1 MSTEP
6 LTQDHKLNF
15 VQSLSEDLSRG
26 SIELPSFPD
35 VVIRLRQILEDENST
50 TAQIVQLLTAEPV
63 LAARLVQMANS
74 AALRG
79 EASEMTDLKMVVNRL
94 GRNMVRNS
102 AMAYAMKQMR
112 ETQKLES
119 AQPYLEALWNDSTHL
134 AALCYVLTKK
144 LTKLNP
150 EQALLVG
157 LLHGI
162 GKLYILAQAE
172 THPALFENEAQLSEI
187 LDSWHAA
194 IGSAILDAWQFPEEV
209 SGSVASYQEVERE
222 HETALA
228 DPDVELDL
236 APGRQRVDH
245 ARHRAELVRS
255 VEGDHAGG
263 RGGHRDRDRIPA
275 TQSESGQ
282 RIGETVDP
290 IA

>member
-1 MSTEP
+1 M
-6 LTQDHKLNF
+6 
-15 VQSLSEDLSRG
+15 QSLAEDLSRG

-63 LAARLVQMANS
+63 LAARLIQMANS

-79 EASEMTDLKMVVNRL
+79 VTSEMTDLNMVVNRL

-102 AMAYAMKQMR
+102 AMAYAMKQIR

-119 AQPYLEALWNDSTHL
+119 AQPYLETLWNESTHL

-172 THPALFENEAQLSEI
+172 EHPELFDDPANLSNI
-187 LDSWHAA
+187 LESWHAA
-194 IGSAILDAWQFPEEV
+194 IGSAILEAWEFPEEV
-209 SGSVASYQEVERE
+209 SGSVATYQEVERE
-222 HETALA
+222 HDGPT
-228 DPDVELDL
+228 DL
-236 APGRQRVDH
+236 TDILIVASQIGAFLRQDSD
-245 ARHRAELVRS
+245 AELQLENVPAAKHLAISAAEVGGVLQQAEQQIAALRS
-255 VEGDHAGG
+255 ALGK
-263 RGGHRDRDRIPA
+263 
-275 TQSESGQ
+275 
-282 RIGETVDP
+282 
-290 IA
+290 

>member
-6 LTQDHKLNF
+6 LPQDHKLNF
-15 VQSLSEDLSRG
+15 VQSLAEDLSKG
-26 SIELPSFPD
+26 DIELPSFPD
-35 VVIRLRQILEDENST
+35 VVIRLRQVLENENST

-63 LAARLVQMANS
+63 LAARLMQMANS

-79 EASEMTDLKMVVNRL
+79 VTSDITDLNMVVNRL

-112 ETQKLES
+112 ETQKLDS
-119 AQPYLEALWNDSTHL
+119 AQPYLEELWNESTHL
-134 AALCYVLTKK
+134 AALCYVITKK

-172 THPALFENEAQLSEI
+172 QHPELFEDREHLSDI

-194 IGSAILDAWQFPEEV
+194 IGSAILEAWEFPEEV
-209 SGSVASYQEVERE
+209 STSVAKYQEAERE
-222 HETALA
+222 HEGPT
-228 DPDVELDL
+228 DL
-236 APGRQRVDH
+236 TDILIVAHLIGAFLRQDSD
-245 ARHRAELVRS
+245 AELQL
-255 VEGDHAGG
+255 EN
-263 RGGHRDRDRIPA
+263 IPA
-275 TQSESGQ
+275 AKNLAISA
-282 RIGETVDP
+282 GELGGVLQQAEEQ
-290 IA
+290 ISALRSALGK

>member
-1 MSTEP
+1 MSSEP
-6 LTQDHKLNF
+6 LKQDHKLNF
-15 VQSLSEDLSRG
+15 VQSLAEDLSKG
-26 SIELPSFPD
+26 DIELPSFPD

-50 TAQIVQLLTAEPV
+50 TDQIVQLLTAEPV
-63 LAARLVQMANS
+63 LAARLMQMANS

-79 EASEMTDLKMVVNRL
+79 VASDITDLNMVVNRL

-119 AQPYLEALWNDSTHL
+119 AQPYLEDLWNDATHL

-172 THPALFENEAQLSEI
+172 AHPELFDDTEHLKEI

-194 IGSAILDAWQFPEEV
+194 IGSAILEAWEFPEEV
-209 SGSVASYQEVERE
+209 SGSVAKYQEVERE
-222 HETALA
+222 HDGPT
-228 DPDVELDL
+228 DL
-236 APGRQRVDH
+236 KDILIVAHLIGAFLRQDSD
-245 ARHRAELVRS
+245 AELQLENVPAAKNLSISASELGGVLQQAEEQIAALRS
-255 VEGDHAGG
+255 ALGK
-263 RGGHRDRDRIPA
+263 
-275 TQSESGQ
+275 
-282 RIGETVDP
+282 
-290 IA
+290 

>member
-6 LTQDHKLNF
+6 LTHDHKLNF
-15 VQSLSEDLSRG
+15 VQSLADDLSKG

-50 TAQIVQLLTAEPV
+50 TPQIVQLLTAEPV
-63 LAARLVQMANS
+63 LAARLIQMANS

-79 EASEMTDLKMVVNRL
+79 VTSEMTDLSAVVNRL

-119 AQPYLEALWNDSTHL
+119 AQSYLEELWNDSTHL
-134 AALCYVLTKK
+134 AALCYVLAKK

-172 THPALFENEAQLSEI
+172 DHPELFEDTAHLSEI
-187 LDSWHAA
+187 LDGWHAA
-194 IGSAILDAWQFPEEV
+194 IGSAILEAWNFPEEV
-209 SGSVASYQEVERE
+209 SGSVAKYQETGRE
-222 HETALA
+222 HDGQT
-228 DPDVELDL
+228 DL
-236 APGRQRVDH
+236 TDILIVAHLLGAFLRQDSD
-245 ARHRAELVRS
+245 AELQLENVPAAKHLAISASELGGVLHQAEEQIAALRS
-255 VEGDHAGG
+255 ALGK
-263 RGGHRDRDRIPA
+263 
-275 TQSESGQ
+275 
-282 RIGETVDP
+282 
-290 IA
+290 

>member
-1 MSTEP
+1 MSSDP

-15 VQSLSEDLSRG
+15 VQSLAEDLSKG
-26 SIELPSFPD
+26 DIELPSFPD
-35 VVIRLRQILEDENST
+35 VVIRLRQVLENENST

-63 LAARLVQMANS
+63 LAARLMQMANS

-79 EASEMTDLKMVVNRL
+79 VTSDITDLNMVVNRL

-112 ETQKLES
+112 ETQKLDS
-119 AQPYLEALWNDSTHL
+119 AQPYLEELWNESTHL
-134 AALCYVLTKK
+134 AALCYVITKK

-172 THPALFENEAQLSEI
+172 QHPELFEDREHLSDI

-194 IGSAILDAWQFPEEV
+194 IGSAILEAWEFPEEV
-209 SGSVASYQEVERE
+209 STSVAKYQEAERE
-222 HETALA
+222 HEGPT
-228 DPDVELDL
+228 DL
-236 APGRQRVDH
+236 TDILIVAHLIGAFLRQDSD
-245 ARHRAELVRS
+245 AELQL
-255 VEGDHAGG
+255 EN
-263 RGGHRDRDRIPA
+263 IPA
-275 TQSESGQ
+275 AKNLAISA
-282 RIGETVDP
+282 GELGGVLQQAEEQ
-290 IA
+290 ISALRSALGK

>member
-6 LTQDHKLNF
+6 LTHDHKLNF
-15 VQSLSEDLSRG
+15 VQSLADDLSKG

-35 VVIRLRQILEDENST
+35 VVIRLRQILEDQNST
-50 TAQIVQLLTAEPV
+50 TPQIVQLLTAEPV
-63 LAARLVQMANS
+63 LAARLIQMANS

-79 EASEMTDLKMVVNRL
+79 VTSEMTDLSAVVNRL

-119 AQPYLEALWNDSTHL
+119 AQSYLEELWNDSTHL
-134 AALCYVLTKK
+134 AALCYVLAKK

-172 THPALFENEAQLSEI
+172 DHPELFEDTAHLSEI
-187 LDSWHAA
+187 LDGWHAA
-194 IGSAILDAWQFPEEV
+194 IGSAILEAWNFPEEV
-209 SGSVASYQEVERE
+209 SGSVAKYQETGRE
-222 HETALA
+222 HDGQT
-228 DPDVELDL
+228 DL
-236 APGRQRVDH
+236 TDILIVAHLLGAFLRQDSD
-245 ARHRAELVRS
+245 AELQLENVPAAKHLAISASELGGVLHQAEEQIAALRS
-255 VEGDHAGG
+255 ALGK
-263 RGGHRDRDRIPA
+263 
-275 TQSESGQ
+275 
-282 RIGETVDP
+282 
-290 IA
+290 

>member
-1 MSTEP
+1 MASTEP
-6 LTQDHKLNF
+6 LAQDHKLNF
-15 VQSLSEDLSRG
+15 VQSLAEDLSKG

-63 LAARLVQMANS
+63 LAARLIQMANS

-79 EASEMTDLKMVVNRL
+79 VTSEMTDLNMVVNRL

-119 AQPYLEALWNDSTHL
+119 AQPYLEDLWNDSTHL
-134 AALCYVLTKK
+134 AALCYVITKK

-172 THPALFENEAQLSEI
+172 AHPELFEDAANLSNI

-194 IGSAILDAWQFPEEV
+194 IGSAILEAWEFPEEV
-209 SGSVASYQEVERE
+209 SGSVAKYQETERE
-222 HETALA
+222 HEGPT
-228 DPDVELDL
+228 DL
-236 APGRQRVDH
+236 TDILIVAHLIGAFLRQDSD
-245 ARHRAELVRS
+245 AELQL
-255 VEGDHAGG
+255 DN
-263 RGGHRDRDRIPA
+263 IPA
-275 TQSESGQ
+275 AKHLAISAAE
-282 RIGETVDP
+282 IGGVLQQAEEQ
-290 IA
+290 IAALRSALGK

>member
-15 VQSLSEDLSRG
+15 VQSLADDLSKG
-26 SIELPSFPD
+26 SIELPAFPD

-50 TAQIVQLLTAEPV
+50 TPQIVQLLTAEPV
-63 LAARLVQMANS
+63 LAARLLQMANS

-79 EASEMTDLKMVVNRL
+79 VASEMTDLSAVVNRL

-119 AQPYLEALWNDSTHL
+119 AQSYLEELWNDSTHL
-134 AALCYVLTKK
+134 AALCYVLAKK

-172 THPALFENEAQLSEI
+172 DHPELFDDTAHLSEI
-187 LDSWHAA
+187 LDGWHAA
-194 IGSAILDAWQFPEEV
+194 IGSAILEAWNFPEEV
-209 SGSVASYQEVERE
+209 SGSVAKYQETERE
-222 HETALA
+222 HDGQT
-228 DPDVELDL
+228 DL
-236 APGRQRVDH
+236 TDILIVAHLLGAFLRQDSD
-245 ARHRAELVRS
+245 AELQLENVPAAKHLAISATELGGVLQQAEEQIAALRS
-255 VEGDHAGG
+255 ALGK
-263 RGGHRDRDRIPA
+263 
-275 TQSESGQ
+275 
-282 RIGETVDP
+282 
-290 IA
+290 

>member
-1 MSTEP
+1 MSTEA
-6 LTQDHKLNF
+6 LAQDHKLNF
-15 VQSLSEDLSRG
+15 VQSLAEDLSKG

-63 LAARLVQMANS
+63 LAARLIQMANS

-79 EASEMTDLKMVVNRL
+79 VTSEMTDLNMVINRL

-119 AQPYLEALWNDSTHL
+119 AQPYLEELWNDSTHL
-134 AALCYVLTKK
+134 AALCYVITKK

-172 THPALFENEAQLSEI
+172 QHPELFEDTAHLSEI
-187 LDSWHAA
+187 LDGWHAA
-194 IGSAILDAWQFPEEV
+194 IGSAILEAWEFPEEV
-209 SGSVASYQEVERE
+209 SGSVARYQEVERA
-222 HETALA
+222 HEGPT
-228 DPDVELDL
+228 DL
-236 APGRQRVDH
+236 TDILIVAHLIGAFLRQDSD
-245 ARHRAELVRS
+245 AELQLDNVPAAKHLAISAAEIRDVLQQAEEQIAALRS
-255 VEGDHAGG
+255 ALGK
-263 RGGHRDRDRIPA
+263 
-275 TQSESGQ
+275 
-282 RIGETVDP
+282 
-290 IA
+290 

>member
-6 LTQDHKLNF
+6 MTQDHKLNF
-15 VQSLSEDLSRG
+15 VQSLAEDLSKG

-35 VVIRLRQILEDENST
+35 VVIRLRQVLEDENST
-50 TAQIVQLLTAEPV
+50 TPQIVQLLTAEPV
-63 LAARLVQMANS
+63 LAARLIQMANS

-79 EASEMTDLKMVVNRL
+79 VTSEMTDLKMVVNRL
-94 GRNMVRNS
+94 GRKMVQNS

-112 ETQKLES
+112 ETQKLDS
-119 AQPYLEALWNDSTHL
+119 AQPFLEELWNESTHL

-172 THPALFENEAQLSEI
+172 AHPELFEDTAHLSEI

-194 IGSAILDAWQFPEEV
+194 IGSAILEAWEFPEEV
-209 SGSVASYQEVERE
+209 SGSVAKYQEVERE
-222 HETALA
+222 HEGPT
-228 DPDVELDL
+228 DL
-236 APGRQRVDH
+236 TDILIVAHLIGAFLRQDSD
-245 ARHRAELVRS
+245 AELQL
-255 VEGDHAGG
+255 EN
-263 RGGHRDRDRIPA
+263 IPA
-275 TQSESGQ
+275 TQHLSISAAE
-282 RIGETVDP
+282 IGGVLQQAEEQ
-290 IA
+290 IAALRSALGK

>member
-15 VQSLSEDLSRG
+15 VQSLADDLSTG

-35 VVIRLRQILEDENST
+35 VVIRLRQILEDDKST

-79 EASEMTDLKMVVNRL
+79 EAAEMTDLKMVVNRI

-112 ETQKLES
+112 ETQKLEP

-157 LLHGI
+157 LLHSI

-172 THPALFENEAQLSEI
+172 AHPELFDDAAHFSEI
-187 LDSWHAA
+187 LDSWHAG
-194 IGSAILDAWQFPEEV
+194 IGSAILEAWQFPEEV
-209 SGSVASYQEVERE
+209 AGSVAKYQEVERE
-222 HETALA
+222 HEGPT
-228 DPDVELDL
+228 DL
-236 APGRQRVDH
+236 TDILIVAHLIGDFLRQESD
-245 ARHRAELVRS
+245 AELQLENVPAANNLAISAAEIGGVLQQADEQIAELRS
-255 VEGDHAGG
+255 ALGK
-263 RGGHRDRDRIPA
+263 
-275 TQSESGQ
+275 
-282 RIGETVDP
+282 
-290 IA
+290 

>member
-6 LTQDHKLNF
+6 LIQDHKLNF
-15 VQSLSEDLSRG
+15 VQSLADDLSRG

-35 VVIRLRQILEDENST
+35 VVIRLRQVLEDEKST

-63 LAARLVQMANS
+63 LAARLIQMANS

-79 EASEMTDLKMVVNRL
+79 AASEMTDLSMVVNRL
-94 GRNMVRNS
+94 GRNMVQNS
-102 AMAYAMKQMR
+102 AMAYAVKQMR
-112 ETQKLES
+112 ETQKLEP

-172 THPALFENEAQLSEI
+172 EHPKLFEDPDNLSNI
-187 LDSWHAA
+187 LDSWHAG
-194 IGSAILDAWQFPEEV
+194 IGSAILEAWQFPKEV
-209 SGSVASYQEVERE
+209 SGSVANYQVVERE
-222 HETALA
+222 HDGPT
-228 DPDVELDL
+228 DL
-236 APGRQRVDH
+236 TDILIVAHLISAFLRQESD
-245 ARHRAELVRS
+245 AELQLENVPAAKHLAVSATEIGGVLQQAEEQIADLRS
-255 VEGDHAGG
+255 ALGK
-263 RGGHRDRDRIPA
+263 
-275 TQSESGQ
+275 
-282 RIGETVDP
+282 
-290 IA
+290 